1 MGNGVRYTLDDADF
15 TVGYYRPF
23 FKQRMYFSWQLN
35 NRPGRFPELFPSP
48 DADNLGICIAN
59 KGASGPFHV
68 LMTAGIPDFH
78 LTGDSIYFPRYRYVP
93 ALALTKPPDEDNP
106 ELERVSNINPAAVTE
121 FREHYGDNGITDD
134 DLFYYTYG
142 VLHCQQW
149 REAFADDLSKT
160 AARIP
165 MVATADDFRAF
176 VEAGRELAKLHVNY
190 ESVEPYPLEE
200 IYASGWDVNASGA
213 YRVEKMSY
221 AGRRPNLDP
230 TRIIYNAGITLAGI
244 PEHAH
249 EYRLGSRSALDWLI
263 DRYQVTTHKAS
274 GIVNDPNDWA
284 TEHDEPR
291 YIVDLVKRI
300 TTVSVQ
306 TVEIVRN
313 LPYLKFGAGVELV
326 TDHWPFVPAEPVDAE
341 RFQQLADQWEDET
354 MYLSNPHQMAQ
365 HPAYQEILEMGI
377 GVVPEILNRLG
388 EGRGHW
394 FSALREITAADPVS
408 PQDRG
413 NIPAM
418 KATWLEWGRRNGY
431 A

>member
-1 MGNGVRYTLDDADF
+1 MFQTLRPLVHDDGATDVKGQIPIFELPAPGLITGRDVWCYNSSGQKLKTNVRTSIEFYNEQVSAFLKTNPTGTAPQREKLAREFATQDPRRFHWYEKNYREMGNGVRYTLDDADF

-106 ELERVSNINPAAVTE
+106 ELERVSNISPAAVTE

-165 MVATADDFRAF
+165 MVATATTSAP
-176 VEAGRELAKLHVNY
+176 
-190 ESVEPYPLEE
+190 S
-200 IYASGWDVNASGA
+200 W
-213 YRVEKMSY
+213 
-221 AGRRPNLDP
+221 RP
-230 TRIIYNAGITLAGI
+230 AV
-244 PEHAH
+244 
-249 EYRLGSRSALDWLI
+249 SW
-263 DRYQVTTHKAS
+263 
-274 GIVNDPNDWA
+274 PNC
-284 TEHDEPR
+284 T
-291 YIVDLVKRI
+291 
-300 TTVSVQ
+300 
-306 TVEIVRN
+306 
-313 LPYLKFGAGVELV
+313 
-326 TDHWPFVPAEPVDAE
+326 
-341 RFQQLADQWEDET
+341 
-354 MYLSNPHQMAQ
+354 
-365 HPAYQEILEMGI
+365 
-377 GVVPEILNRLG
+377 
-388 EGRGHW
+388 
-394 FSALREITAADPVS
+394 
-408 PQDRG
+408 
-413 NIPAM
+413 
-418 KATWLEWGRRNGY
+418 
-431 A
+431 